1 MMEAAVIE
9 DSTLIAIAK
18 ACVVFSDSNGDN
30 VFRISQDIWDK
41 QLDAD
46 KVKAIGMISTTDWM
60 SKKVNLVRHFKIAL
74 PDVGASELTA
84 TNVKVPMTGSLDL
97 FNGVVYFFEGEAT
110 KKSYKNATQNERCL
124 FIS

>member
-1 MMEAAVIE
+1 MEAAVIE

-84 TNVKVPMTGSLDL
+84 TNVKVPMTHLICSMEW
-97 FNGVVYFFEGEAT
+97 FIAFFEGEAT